1 MEWHDIKESLPPVN
15 HDVMVTVDCEGEKSV
30 LSNLKFD
37 GRQWTIKV
45 PFIMVF
51 AVFLKSEYIT
61 HWMDMPFPADSIIC
75 DDLSVT
81 SKRDRTT
88 FDNAEILHVWQENYI
103 RLEGYGIKYFDEP
116 RLLAIGP
123 SDSGRMIY
131 TIGLGATL
139 DDLGDYEKELLEWSN
154 RQRGKKT

>member
-15 HDVMVTVDCEGEKSV
+15 HDVMVTVDCEGDKAV

-45 PFIMVF
+45 PFIMGF

-75 DDLSVT
+75 DDLAASSDREENESIEDKWEK
-81 SKRDRTT
+81 SKDKIDDWRNRH
-88 FDNAEILHVWQENYI
+88 ERQE
-103 RLEGYGIKYFDEP
+103 
-116 RLLAIGP
+116 
-123 SDSGRMIY
+123 
-131 TIGLGATL
+131 
-139 DDLGDYEKELLEWSN
+139 
-154 RQRGKKT
+154 